1 MSKAIIIGGGIIG
14 LFSAYYLHKSGWEIE
29 IVDQGDLSDNCS
41 YGNAGMITPSHFVPL
56 AAPGMVEQGI
66 RWMFDSKSPFYVRPS
81 LNPELIR
88 WGLKF
93 MKSAT
98 KKHVDRSAAVLR
110 DVSILSRDLYHEFE
124 KDTRL
129 EFGMEDKGILMLF
142 KTPKMVEEEKHLA
155 EEATN
160 LGLDAQYLSP
170 DECRKL
176 QPGVE
181 LDIAGAVHYHC
192 DAHLYP
198 NKLMKVMIKY
208 LEEDLGIKMH
218 RNTRIDRIEHDA
230 GKITSVKSGNTE
242 FKGDAYVIATGAW
255 SPAVARLTGLQVP
268 LMPGKGYS
276 FMVPQDEKKR
286 MVIPSILVEAK
297 VAVTP
302 MNGSVRFGGT
312 MEVGKINSQIN
323 MNRVH
328 GIVESV
334 PKYFPD
340 FKLAVPAEKDI
351 WYGFRPVSPDGMP
364 YIGLTNKYKNL
375 AVATGHAM
383 IGLSLGPATG
393 KLIAEALN
401 GKVTSMN
408 ISPFEVERFQ

>member
-1 MSKAIIIGGGIIG
+1 MSKAIIIGGGVIG
-14 LFSAYYLHKSGWEIE
+14 LFSAYYLHQSGWEVEVI
-29 IVDQGDLSDNCS
+29 DQGDLSDNCS

-81 LNPELIR
+81 LNSELFG

-98 KKHVDRSAAVLR
+98 KKHVDRSAGPLR
-110 DVSILSRDLYHEFE
+110 DISLLSSKLYHDFQQ
-124 KDTRL
+124 DTSL
-129 EFGMEDKGILMLF
+129 QFGLEDKGILMLF

-170 DECRKL
+170 EECAKL
-176 QPGVE
+176 QPNVE

-192 DAHLYP
+192 DSHMYP
-198 NKLMKVMIKY
+198 NQLMKVLIKY
-208 LEEDLGIKMH
+208 LEDVGIKMH
-218 RNTRIDRIEHDA
+218 RNTRITKINHDS
-230 GKITSVKSGNTE
+230 GKISSVSSDNQE
-242 FKGDAYVIATGAW
+242 FKGDAYVMATGSW
-255 SPAVARLTGLQVP
+255 SPAVAKLTGLKVP

-276 FMVPQDEKKR
+276 FMVPQDESKR
-286 MVIPSILVEAK
+286 MTIPSILCEAR

-302 MNGSVRFGGT
+302 MNNSIRYGGT
-312 MEVGKINSQIN
+312 MEVGKINDKIN
-323 MNRVH
+323 MNRVR

-340 FKLAVPAEKDI
+340 FKLEIPAEKDI
-351 WYGFRPVSPDGMP
+351 WFGFRPVSPDGMP
-364 YIGLTNKYKNL
+364 YIGMSKKYSNL

-393 KLIAEALN
+393 KLITEVLTGAE
-401 GKVTSMN
+401 TSVD
-408 ISPFEVERFQ
+408 IKPYEIERFE